1 MVWFLMTFDETGRQR
16 IRELIQIRKWFAGGI
31 IHQEAPLRL
40 HDEFIIW
47 TPCAEVIPAA
57 IAAAT

>member
-1 MVWFLMTFDETGRQR
+1 MTFDETGRQR